1 MPRHALGLPAGSI
14 RALLAFGVLA
24 ALWVVVW
31 TFGRENEEIRKRQS
45 ITFFYLQSL
54 MLLITASFFASH
66 GSTIGPHISI
76 GSPLGLP
83 RGSVRFLLIVGYLG
97 LAYFTY
103 HTQPPFEFP
112 ETQPVLILLLVLLS
126 GFFLGHLLSGLI
138 RSLAGG
144 ITPYWFQDIQAWV
157 ALIAVGVLM
166 LVALI
171 HVINLSLPAG
181 MELEGT
187 WVQAILAGTV
197 GFYFGARS

>member
-1 MPRHALGLPAGSI
+1 EYSRVAGEVPWAGPSPGISRGNPVLSGAEVGTITPPSTRSPLEYCAMSPAATAGSPMPRHALGLPAGSI

-97 LAYFTY
+97 LA
-103 HTQPPFEFP
+103 
-112 ETQPVLILLLVLLS
+112 
-126 GFFLGHLLSGLI
+126 
-138 RSLAGG
+138 
-144 ITPYWFQDIQAWV
+144 
-157 ALIAVGVLM
+157 
-166 LVALI
+166 
-171 HVINLSLPAG
+171 
-181 MELEGT
+181 
-187 WVQAILAGTV
+187 
-197 GFYFGARS
+197 